1 MFTRVGEMERASE
14 AAEVEEE
21 ELDMKLEAVDDAND
35 DDEGDDDIN
44 GGGTR
49 HVQRAWRFDLFL
61 DVAIVASASQVSDC
75 NSCPKIK

>member
-49 HVQRAWRFDLFL
+49 HVQRAW
-61 DVAIVASASQVSDC
+61 
-75 NSCPKIK
+75 